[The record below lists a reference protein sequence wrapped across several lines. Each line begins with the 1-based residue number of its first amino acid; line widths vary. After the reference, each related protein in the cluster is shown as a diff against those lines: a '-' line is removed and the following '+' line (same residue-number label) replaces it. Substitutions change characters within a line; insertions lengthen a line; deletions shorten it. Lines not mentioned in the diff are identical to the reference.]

1 MAVKLYSSYAAGGG
15 HPVMSGLA
23 GALIGVLDG
32 CLLNGWGLKS
42 VDSLVVASNVATV
55 TINAGHSFEV
65 GSMAL
70 IAGATPSGLN
80 GDKKVLTVSTTQ
92 VTFATTGISDQTAT
106 GSITAKVSPLGW
118 AKPFSGTNL
127 AAYTSTD
134 AGSYGMLLRVDD
146 TGTTDARVVGYES
159 MTDINTGSGAFPT
172 AAQLSGGQYAGKSFQ
187 TTSTARNWI
196 LVGDERLFYLWVE
209 TDITFAGLMWAFGDM
224 LSYNSADL
232 WCATL
237 SAQNSSQVAYGGASS
252 DQCLS
257 YSSVTAQ
264 PYMPRPSYGQPGA
277 IKTQRVGGMVW
288 VVGSGAASGTASY
301 SSSMLKFPN
310 SADNAL
316 LLTHAHMVVSGQ
328 GLRGRYPGYYHCPQD
343 LTLSG
348 INHRDR
354 YASMPDVPGRTG
366 MVLRHGGP
374 GFSPSGY
381 SVLDITG
388 PWR

>member
-15 HPVMSGLA
+15 HPVMSGQA

-32 CLLNGWGLKS
+32 CLLNGWGLKT

-80 GDKKVLTVSTTQ
+80 GDKKVLSVSTTQ
-92 VTFATTGISDQTAT
+92 VTFATSGISDQTAT

-118 AKPFSGTNL
+118 TKPFSGTNL
-127 AAYTSTD
+127 AAYTPTD
-134 AGSYGMLLRVDD
+134 AGSYGMYLRVDD
-146 TGTTDARVVGYES
+146 TGTTDGRVVGYEG

-172 AAQLSGGQYAGKSFQ
+172 AAQLSGGQYAGKSS
-187 TTSTARNWI
+187 TANNTARNWI
-196 LVGDERLFYLWVE
+196 LVGDERMFYLWVE
-209 TDITFAGLMWAFGDM
+209 TNVTFAGLMWSFGDM

-237 SAQNSSQVAYGGASS
+237 SAHNSSQVSYGGQWSVE
-252 DQCLS
+252 CTS
-257 YSSVTAQ
+257 YSATSAG
-264 PYMPRPSYGQPGA
+264 PYMPRASYGQPGS
-277 IKTQRVGGMVW
+277 IKTQRLGGMMW
-288 VVGSGAASGTASY
+288 TTAGASG
-301 SSSMLKFPN
+301 SSGYTTGMLKFPN
-310 SADNAL
+310 STDNAL
-316 LLTHAHMVVSGQ
+316 LLTHVHMVISGQ

-343 LTLSG
+343 LTVSG

-354 YASMPDVPGRTG
+354 YSSMPDVPGRTG
-366 MVLRHGGP
+366 LFLRHGGP
-374 GFSPSGY
+374 SFAPGAY
-381 SVLDITG
+381 SMIDITG

>member
-32 CLLNGWGLKS
+32 CLLNGWGLKT
-42 VDSLVVASNVATV
+42 VDSLVVASNVATM

-92 VTFATTGISDQTAT
+92 ITFDATGISNQTAT
-106 GSITAKVSPLGW
+106 GTITAKVSPLGW

-134 AGSYGMLLRVDD
+134 AGSYGMYLRVDD
-146 TGTTDARVVGYES
+146 TGTTDGRVVGYEA

-172 AAQLSGGQYAGKSFQ
+172 ATQLSGGMYAGKSYQ
-187 TTSTARNWI
+187 ANSTARNWI
-196 LVGDERLFYLWVE
+196 LVGDERFFYLWVE
-209 TDITFAGLMWAFGDM
+209 TDVTFAGLMWAFGDM

-237 SAQNSSQVAYGGASS
+237 SAQNSSQVAYAGSAGSLE
-252 DQCLS
+252 CCS
-257 YSSVTAQ
+257 YVNTTAQ
-264 PYMPRPSYGQPGA
+264 PYMPRASYGQPGA
-277 IKTQRVGGMVW
+277 LKTQRMGGMMW
-288 VVGSGAASGTASY
+288 VTSGVSGNSAY

-310 SADNAL
+310 NADNAL
-316 LLTHAHMVVSGQ
+316 LLTHVHMVVSGQ
-328 GLRGRYPGYYHCPQD
+328 GLRGRYPGFYHCPQD
-343 LTLSG
+343 LTTSS
-348 INHRDR
+348 ISHRDR
-354 YASMPDVPGRTG
+354 YPNMPDVPGHTG
-366 MVLRHGGP
+366 MLLRHGGP
-374 GFSPSGY
+374 GYGPAGY
-381 SVLDITG
+381 TVLDITG

>member
-42 VDSLVVASNVATV
+42 VDSLVVAGNVATV
-55 TINAGHSFEV
+55 TINAGHSFEL
-65 GSMAL
+65 GSTAL

-80 GDKKVLTVSTTQ
+80 GDKKVLSVTTTQ
-92 VTFATTGISDQTAT
+92 ITFDATGVSNQTAT

-127 AAYTSTD
+127 AAYASND
-134 AGSYGMLLRVDD
+134 PGSYGMFLRVDD
-146 TGTTDARVVGYES
+146 TGTTDGRVVGYES

-172 AAQLSGGQYAGKSFQ
+172 AAQLSGGMYAGKSYQ
-187 TTSTARNWI
+187 ANSTARNWI
-196 LVGDERLFYLWVE
+196 LVGDERFFYLWVE
-209 TDITFAGLMWAFGDM
+209 TDITFAGLMWAFGD
-224 LSYNSADL
+224 LPSFSASDV
-232 WCATL
+232 WCSTL
-237 SAQNSSQVAYGGASS
+237 SAQNVSQVAYAGQSTVE
-252 DQCLS
+252 CVS
-257 YSSVTAQ
+257 YSNTVAQ
-264 PYMPRPSYGQPGA
+264 SYMPRTSYGQPGA
-277 IKTQRVGGMVW
+277 VKTQRLGGMCW
-288 VVGSGAASGTASY
+288 TTAAASGTSAY
-301 SSSMLKFPN
+301 SSSVLKFPN
-310 SADNAL
+310 NADNTL
-316 LLTHAHMVVSGQ
+316 LLSPVYMVTGGQQ

-343 LTLSG
+343 LTQAN

-354 YASMPDVPGRTG
+354 YSSMPDVPGRVG
-366 MVLRHGGP
+366 LMLRHGGP